1 MGALLRDDAALG
13 DWVEHHHGEVLA
25 AGARIAQAQA
35 DLGSSRL
42 FQNPVLDTTL
52 GGVTLGARNPSTLGF
67 GETMNFS
74 IGVTQTIELGK
85 RGPRIEAAEMRAEGA
100 RKAFLGTLADRVAD
114 ARQALGRVAYLK
126 ARLAVLEEG
135 LVSAKKGAELE
146 KARLEHGGLS
156 GNDYDRLLLDVI
168 SLETDVARARSDY
181 EGALS
186 ACNGALFGACDA
198 QSASIGDLDAAA
210 PLPAAIGADDINR
223 RPDIAAARLEGAAA
237 EQDAVLARRRAIP
250 DPSVRLGY
258 LRDNLTYA
266 GNQGNTLSLGIAIPL
281 PLFDHGQH
289 DAAKA
294 MARSAEQ
301 RHLAD
306 ALVTAAESGVTALRT
321 RRAFLESTLAVL
333 STTAV
338 PKSASVLDTTSKAFT
353 QGQVS
358 LTDLLLA
365 RRAHLSLILTQLDL
379 RFDFFSV
386 RNELRRTLG
395 LDNLA
400 EGAAPSR

>member
-1 MGALLRDDAALG
+1 MLYDAPGPTGAASEENQVLRLAVVHPRVGRFIGRVTRLVMLPATLLLTSSPAWSDVNSAAAPSPLRAAPVGALLRDDAALG

-168 SLETDVARARSDY
+168 SLETDVARAREVLRSHGLGGHAHD
-181 EGALS
+181 GQQFHQL
-186 ACNGALFGACDA
+186 GLA
-198 QSASIGDLDAAA
+198 Q
-210 PLPAAIGADDINR
+210 PLGP
-223 RPDIAAARLEGAAA
+223 
-237 EQDAVLARRRAIP
+237 RRR
-250 DPSVRLGY
+250 
-258 LRDNLTYA
+258 
-266 GNQGNTLSLGIAIPL
+266 
-281 PLFDHGQH
+281 DHG
-289 DAAKA
+289 
-294 MARSAEQ
+294 
-301 RHLAD
+301 
-306 ALVTAAESGVTALRT
+306 
-321 RRAFLESTLAVL
+321 RR
-333 STTAV
+333 
-338 PKSASVLDTTSKAFT
+338 
-353 QGQVS
+353 
-358 LTDLLLA
+358 
-365 RRAHLSLILTQLDL
+365 
-379 RFDFFSV
+379 
-386 RNELRRTLG
+386 
-395 LDNLA
+395 
-400 EGAAPSR
+400 